1 MFKIHYFIKHTI
13 LSSIDFFYAPF
24 KKLMPLQ
31 TFRYAACGGSN
42 TLFDILLFSL
52 SYNFLFKK
60 EGLPIAHYTV
70 SPHIAALIFSFSI
83 SFCTGFY
90 LNRYIVFKAS
100 GLSKKSQLYRYMA
113 VNAIC
118 ILLNV
123 VLLKTLVDYVGLYP
137 TVSKIIATGFII
149 FFSYFSQTYF
159 FFKPQIAAQELS
171 RARNAG

>member
-1 MFKIHYFIKHTI
+1 MHKIHYSVKHTI
-13 LSSIDFFYAPF
+13 LSVIDFFYAPF

-60 EGLPIAHYTV
+60 EGLPIAHYTI

-100 GLSKKSQLYRYMA
+100 GLSKKAQLYRYVA
-113 VNAIC
+113 VNVIC

-123 VLLKTLVDYVGLYP
+123 VLLKILVDYMGLYP
-137 TVSKIIATGFII
+137 TVSKIISTGFII

-159 FFKPQIAAQELS
+159 FFKPKTAAQQLS
-171 RARNAG
+171 